1 MIVRS
6 QFSDSGLLGG
16 STEYINANKRWQII
30 MRCVFASVINGN
42 GVAMVASTAGY
53 HLISTRSTRTDT

>member
-1 MIVRS
+1 
-6 QFSDSGLLGG
+6 
-16 STEYINANKRWQII
+16 

-53 HLISTRSTRTDT
+53 HLISTRITRTDT